1 MDFNLYSRMDFFG
14 GGGGEEEYIITRLSA
29 ESKTY
34 YCSVLAESLL
44 VRSVTGLKIHREEST

>member
-1 MDFNLYSRMDFFG
+1 MDFNLYSRMDFF